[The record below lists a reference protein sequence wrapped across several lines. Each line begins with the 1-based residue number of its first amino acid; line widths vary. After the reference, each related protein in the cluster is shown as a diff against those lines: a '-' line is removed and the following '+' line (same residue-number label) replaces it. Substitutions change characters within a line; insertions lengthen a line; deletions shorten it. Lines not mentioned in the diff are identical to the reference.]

1 MTILFFALHST
12 SRSSRRL
19 DSPGATIARNIAKEC
34 AMTPAEIDSLV
45 LKLRQHTP
53 LDRLPLH
60 EAKQVFQTLLA
71 WGYVVTAPA
80 APSAAK

>member
-1 MTILFFALHST
+1 
-12 SRSSRRL
+12 
-19 DSPGATIARNIAKEC
+19 
-34 AMTPAEIDSLV
+34 MTPAEIDSLV

-60 EAKQVFQTLLA
+60 EAKLVFQTLLA

-80 APSAAK
+80 APPAAK